1 MLYPKT
7 NRVMLIDCSSI
18 KKYLMD
24 SYKHERKSRIK
35 KQQND
40 SGKFLTEDPLKKLNE
55 ITKNHRSWIDHF
67 NCCFRKN

>member
-7 NRVMLIDCSSI
+7 NRIMLNDCISI
-18 KKYLMD
+18 QIYLMD

-40 SGKFLTEDPLKKLNE
+40 SGKFLTEDPIKKL
-55 ITKNHRSWIDHF
+55 I
-67 NCCFRKN
+67 

>member
-7 NRVMLIDCSSI
+7 NRIMLIDCISI

-40 SGKFLTEDPLKKLNE
+40 SGKFLTEDPIKKL
-55 ITKNHRSWIDHF
+55 I
-67 NCCFRKN
+67 